1 MWVDWILMIAIRV
14 FALAVAFIA
23 GWACRKSAEQWKP
36 LQPTELAAELLSPG
50 TWFLDAGGNLMRA
63 GDLYPGEEWNP
74 DVFTRACFNR
84 FEDIV
89 EIEGHEIVTPIYD
102 AEEILR
108 RLFEPVFE

>member
-1 MWVDWILMIAIRV
+1 VIFAAVIIAL
-14 FALAVAFIA
+14 FAGFLA

-36 LQPTELAAELLSPG
+36 LQPTEIAAEMLCPG

-63 GDLYPGEEWNP
+63 GDLYPAEEWNP
-74 DVFTRACFNR
+74 DVLTRACFNR
-84 FEDIV
+84 FEDVV

-108 RLFEPVFE
+108 RLFEPVLEGDT